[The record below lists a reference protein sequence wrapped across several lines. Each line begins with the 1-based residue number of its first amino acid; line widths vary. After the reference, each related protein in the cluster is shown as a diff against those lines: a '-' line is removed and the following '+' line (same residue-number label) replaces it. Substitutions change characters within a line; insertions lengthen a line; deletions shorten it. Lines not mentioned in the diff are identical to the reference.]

1 MNISNSCGDTNS
13 MPLFWAKALD
23 LFGFLEPRPEGRG
36 NSNKE
41 QKYGQSDY
49 VRIGRNINYPAL

>member
-1 MNISNSCGDTNS
+1 MNYSAL
-13 MPLFWAKALD
+13 LFRAKALD